1 MESLLF
7 ATKKKDTVS
16 QQMTKRVIK
25 PKEYASGNTICSG
38 IINFIL
44 NIKNSIDI

>member
-25 PKEYASGNTICSG
+25 PKEYAPTGGLPGTYQADLIFLRS
-38 IINFIL
+38 
-44 NIKNSIDI
+44 